1 VFTLLTALHVHVPQ
15 GVIVPTKET
24 YITSA
29 TCSKQLEKEN
39 RDKDKDRD
47 GGAAYLSVE
56 LEFPNDVL
64 RKYLASKNL
73 EVSNVI
79 VQYSIFCLNEYV
91 KVY

>member
-1 VFTLLTALHVHVPQ
+1 LTPLHAPQ

-39 RDKDKDRD
+39 RDKDRD

-73 EVSNVI
+73 EVSDI
-79 VQYSIFCLNEYV
+79 IASILARMMSL
-91 KVY
+91 